1 MPPRRPYR
9 QAQHRTTLWLVRW
22 LVGVLVMLCGALGS
36 AAPLSTA
43 LDRASA
49 IGLSTGFFQEQAG
62 RLELPDAVAA
72 LRAGKFAPGKSPV
85 LNFGIGSKPVWIH
98 FAVGN
103 STAASLRKRL
113 SIETAWLDRAD
124 VYFQYQGRTIE
135 TYRVGDDQAFSQ
147 RPLASR
153 YFVFDHAFAAG
164 TSDVFIRIET
174 PDPMVVPIYLTSPET
189 FQVRQ
194 TQQELSYGVVYGFLL
209 ALIAYNAILYLG
221 FRSSRYLLYS
231 AYLTMFVVMNIAY
244 TGHGYAWL
252 WPDSVR
258 WQQWSNPILMFL
270 YGVSGLLFASRFLDL
285 KLYFPRVRKAVTVF
299 CAGFGV
305 LLAAAFLLDSQKAA
319 LLVAFSFAILFSGI
333 MLFLG
338 AISVHAGQKPAR
350 YFLLAAMAAMVGAL
364 LTTLSVWGFIP
375 HNNWT
380 FRAVEI
386 GMLIDATLLALA
398 LAYQLRASQERRI
411 RAERLAQLDPLTGL
425 NNRRAFYDKTGS
437 LWSNAIRHKHATSV
451 MLLDIDRFKQI
462 NDTYGH
468 AHGDEVLKAL
478 ANILKQSIRQGD
490 VLARWGGEEFI
501 MFLPETS
508 LQEAAALAERLRTAI
523 EDARI
528 PREQGITSVTASF
541 GVAQKEACHTTLD
554 ALIASADARQYQSK
568 LQGRNRV
575 TFVTAEMM

>member
-1 MPPRRPYR
+1 MPPRRSYR
-9 QAQHRTTLWLVRW
+9 QAQHRTTFWLARW
-22 LVGVLVMLCGALGS
+22 LIGVLVLLCGALAV
-36 AAPLSTA
+36 AAPLSA
-43 LDRASA
+43 GQAQESA
-49 IGLSTGFFQEQAG
+49 IGLSTGFLQEQAG

-72 LRAGKFAPGKSPV
+72 LRAGKFAPGNSQV
-85 LNFGIGSKPVWIH
+85 LNFGIGAKPVWIH
-98 FAVGN
+98 FAVDN
-103 STAASLRKRL
+103 PTAAPVQKRL
-113 SIETAWLDRAD
+113 SIETAWLDRTE
-124 VYFQYQGRTIE
+124 VYFQHQGRTVE

-164 TSDVFIRIET
+164 TSEVFIRIET
-174 PDPMVVPIYLTSPET
+174 PDPMVVPIHLASPEA

-231 AYLTMFVVMNIAY
+231 AYLAMFVVMNIAY

-258 WQQWSNPILMFL
+258 WQQWSNPVLMFL
-270 YGVSGLLFASRFLDL
+270 YGVSGLAFASRFLDL
-285 KLYFPRVRKAVTVF
+285 KLYFPRVRKAVIAF
-299 CAGFGV
+299 CAGFGIM
-305 LLAAAFLLDSQKAA
+305 LAAAFLLDSQKAA
-319 LLVAFSFAILFSGI
+319 LLLAFSFVILFSGI

-338 AISVHAGQKPAR
+338 TISVHAGQKPAR
-350 YFLLAAMAAMVGAL
+350 YFLIAALAAMVGAL
-364 LTTLSVWGFIP
+364 LTALSVWGFIP
-375 HNNWT
+375 HNSWT

-386 GMLIDATLLALA
+386 GMLVDATLLALA

-437 LWSNAIRHKHATSV
+437 LWSNGIRHEHDTSI

-462 NDTYGH
+462 NDTHGH

-478 ANILKQSIRQGD
+478 ADILKQSVRQGD

-501 MFLPETS
+501 VFLPETS
-508 LQEAAALAERLRTAI
+508 LQEAAALAERLRMAI
-523 EDARI
+523 EAVRI

-541 GVAQKEACHTTLD
+541 GVAQKEARHITLD
-554 ALIASADARQYQSK
+554 ALIASADACQYQSK

-575 TFVTAEMM
+575 TFAAAEMP